1 MARFDLIF
9 IVLFEYFVL
18 TIYYF
23 FTISQQY
30 IFELLHV
37 VWKGAMG
44 SKSSRNISPIAC
56 MIKWL
61 NERTNEWM
69 NFQGLFLFIL
79 EKVKK
84 FYAQ

>member
-1 MARFDLIF
+1 MAHFDLIF

-18 TIYYF
+18 AIYYF
-23 FTISQQY
+23 FYNVQQY

-44 SKSSRNISPIAC
+44 SKSSRNISPITC

-61 NERTNEWM
+61 NERKNEWM
-69 NFQGLFLFIL
+69 NFQGLFYLFW
-79 EKVKK
+79 KK
-84 FYAQ
+84 